1 MALFKIIASFI
12 QNKHGKTN
20 SSQFLIDIKEL
31 ILQNLKKYKS
41 TVDVMN
47 FQEIFEEVFQD

>member
-1 MALFKIIASFI
+1 MALFKIIASFV
-12 QNKHGKTN
+12 QNKHGNTN

-47 FQEIFEEVFQD
+47 FQEIFEEVLQD